1 MFLSLSVCVRETVCL
16 SVCVHESVC
25 LSVCLSVFMS
35 LSACLRVVCKT
46 EGVVC
51 DAIVLDSLDMSCYN
65 VSAAKLCTTATR
77 WTWCVYR
84 TCVCFF
90 ISSIVQR
97 GLVAVITAGPPS
109 LFFFLSLSSR
119 AENVLRS
126 LVQSW
131 GWRCGRQLTKLLT
144 QCPLQLSLTRRYNYV
159 RDK

>member
-1 MFLSLSVCVRETVCL
+1 MCL

-97 GLVAVITAGPPS
+97 GLVAVITAGLS
-109 LFFFLSLSSR
+109 LSLSLPLSSR